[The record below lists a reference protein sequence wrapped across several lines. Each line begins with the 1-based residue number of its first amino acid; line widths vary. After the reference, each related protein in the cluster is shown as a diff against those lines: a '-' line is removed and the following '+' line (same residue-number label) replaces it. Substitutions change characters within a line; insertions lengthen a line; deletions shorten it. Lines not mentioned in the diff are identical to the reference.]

1 MLAVIVW
8 PPIERERKQ
17 SRVFFSTKLLF
28 IYTTGHKRERAK
40 ARDKK
45 KTKEMF
51 FVTKTTLEFYGG
63 GEKFKKRNASDQQDE
78 NE

>member
-1 MLAVIVW
+1 MAVIVW

-17 SRVFFSTKLLF
+17 SQVFFSNKLLF

-45 KTKEMF
+45 TTTKEMF